1 MTFLTIFYL
10 FLSLIISL
18 LVSFFAQKRII
29 KITFFS
35 ITFAFFST
43 FWFKTPGENFLAPV
57 FSIFFLESL
66 ILESHGFLRIMRPFI
81 LFFLVTFIFCS
92 IFWNKKSKT

>member
-81 LFFLVTFIFCS
+81 LFFLVTCIFCS
-92 IFWNKKSKT
+92 IFGIKI